1 MKRIFLAIA
10 ALFLLTAVGQVQ
22 AAGLVPCGEP
32 GNPCQLCD
40 VFIMIDN
47 ILDFILIKMVPVVAV
62 LMLVIGGIMFFF
74 AGADPGMLAKAK
86 SLITSTLI
94 GLVIIFAAFLIIG
107 TVLSVLGL
115 TGWTE
120 DIYKNWWQ
128 EGFFQIQGC

>member
-10 ALFLLTAVGQVQ
+10 ALFLLAAVGPVQ
-22 AAGLVPCGEP
+22 AGVVPCGEP

-40 VFIMIDN
+40 VFVMIDN
-47 ILDFILIKMVPVVAV
+47 ILDFILIKMVPVIAV
-62 LMLVIGGIMFFF
+62 LMLVVGGIMFFF
-74 AGADPGMLAKAK
+74 AGADPGMLTKAK
-86 SLITSTLI
+86 SLITSTII
-94 GLVIIFAAFLIIG
+94 GLVIIFAAFLIVG

-120 DIYKNWWQ
+120 DLYRNWWQ